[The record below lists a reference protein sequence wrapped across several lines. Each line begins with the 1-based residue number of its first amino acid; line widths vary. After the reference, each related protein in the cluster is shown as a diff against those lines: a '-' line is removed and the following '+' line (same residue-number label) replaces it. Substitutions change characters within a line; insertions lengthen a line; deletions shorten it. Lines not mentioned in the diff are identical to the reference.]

1 MSPRKPSSPKSH
13 TRSPKSS
20 RVMRNIDSQIL
31 SSTAHFGDTT
41 VMHSK
46 PFFPSSPSKAKK
58 LTERKMVSVSASSP
72 YIPLHKIG
80 CVPAAE
86 KKKKFMHGEFF
97 PSSKTSKKG
106 CRLEDI
112 FLNSADLYTK
122 TMQMVYLKKQSRRNL
137 VKIHKRQKEMLKTGV
152 LDVPTNAAM

>member
-1 MSPRKPSSPKSH
+1 
-13 TRSPKSS
+13 
-20 RVMRNIDSQIL
+20 
-31 SSTAHFGDTT
+31 
-41 VMHSK
+41 
-46 PFFPSSPSKAKK
+46 
-58 LTERKMVSVSASSP
+58 
-72 YIPLHKIG
+72 
-80 CVPAAE
+80 
-86 KKKKFMHGEFF
+86 MHGEFF

-112 FLNSADLYTK
+112 FLDSADLYTK